1 MVLDLLCQ
9 LEVQQQAR
17 GGDILIIDDPTNN
30 PSQINSPKMRKL
42 VVEWFEQTF
51 VTRLNNKNTGAI
63 VLVMQRLHEE
73 DLSGHLLLNSNSW
86 CHLKIPAMD
95 K

>member
-1 MVLDLLCQ
+1 
-9 LEVQQQAR
+9 
-17 GGDILIIDDPTNN
+17 
-30 PSQINSPKMRKL
+30 MRKR

-73 DLSGHLLLNSNSW
+73 DLSGHLLLHSNS
-86 CHLKIPAMD
+86 
-95 K
+95 